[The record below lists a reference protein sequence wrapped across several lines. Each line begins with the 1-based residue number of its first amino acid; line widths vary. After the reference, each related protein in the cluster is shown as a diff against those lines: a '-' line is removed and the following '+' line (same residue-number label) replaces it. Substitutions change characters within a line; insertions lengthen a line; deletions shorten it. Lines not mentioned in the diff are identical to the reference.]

1 MALVGRGLEASYLT
15 ELFTECLQRR
25 GRVALISGPVATGKT
40 AFLHTF
46 AESATREGAI
56 FLGATCSQDERAVRF
71 GVVAQFVQSPS
82 LSAEQRERMSELLD
96 QEACAGPADADGEAE
111 EAGRLR
117 LIQGLCALLLQ
128 ASESRPVL
136 IGVDDVQFADAP
148 SLSCLQYLIRRT
160 TSARVLVVLT
170 ESEEAQRLQPLFRAE
185 LLRQQHCRR
194 LQLSV
199 LSRTDVEEFLTG
211 HLGLVAA
218 RQLAPRYHTV
228 TGGNPLLLS
237 ALLEDSSA
245 QPDQVAPGTCF
256 EQAVMACL
264 YRGGGD
270 MLPVARGIAV
280 LGEDATPARVG
291 ELLGVDA
298 VLTAQTIRNLERAG
312 LLEDG
317 RFRHEVAAGVLLDEV
332 TVHERGRL
340 HRRAAGLLHHH
351 GTSALNV
358 ARHILAADPNS
369 DPWMLGVLQDA
380 AQQALLGDD
389 VELATEC
396 LRLAVLN
403 CSDEGQRAHIT
414 TMLAQA
420 EWRVDPSAA
429 TRHLAPLTDAFRRGR
444 LWGRE
449 TSALIRALLWHGRMD
464 EAASTLE
471 LAGAPSGE
479 PNAEVATE
487 MRITRQWL
495 RSQYPPFAHIG
506 EDPREKPATPWNG
519 DTSMTDY
526 QRMHAASLFSQVV
539 TRGGDDEAV
548 REAERILQR
557 LRLDDVTAE
566 PIEAALLALTYADR
580 PDRAALWCEPLL
592 KEAETRGAPTWQA
605 KLAAISAETALRRGD
620 LIAAERLAGDAMT
633 YLAPSGWGVAIGSP
647 MSTLVLATT
656 AMGKFDT
663 AAELL
668 KEPVPEAM
676 FQSRFGLMY
685 LHARGHHYLAAD
697 QAYAALADFLT
708 CGEHMRAWS
717 LDAPAHVPWRS
728 DAAGAYLC
736 LGQPQQARQLV
747 KDQLSRLGPRRSRTK
762 GISLRLLAATE
773 ECRHRPGLL
782 RQAIDV
788 LQASGDRF
796 ELARALAELNGAH
809 CELGESGKAR
819 AMVRHALRLAKECE
833 AEPLRRALVLH
844 SPTAEPEVTE
854 TTPSADT
861 GVFTLSDAER
871 RVAALASIGYTN
883 REIAGKLYITVS
895 TVEQHL
901 TRVYKKLSVRS
912 RADLPAE
919 LNLDMAKTA

>member
-1 MALVGRGLEASYLT
+1 
-15 ELFTECLQRR
+15 
-25 GRVALISGPVATGKT
+25 
-40 AFLHTF
+40 
-46 AESATREGAI
+46 
-56 FLGATCSQDERAVRF
+56 
-71 GVVAQFVQSPS
+71 
-82 LSAEQRERMSELLD
+82 
-96 QEACAGPADADGEAE
+96 
-111 EAGRLR
+111 
-117 LIQGLCALLLQ
+117 
-128 ASESRPVL
+128 
-136 IGVDDVQFADAP
+136 
-148 SLSCLQYLIRRT
+148 
-160 TSARVLVVLT
+160 
-170 ESEEAQRLQPLFRAE
+170 
-185 LLRQQHCRR
+185 
-194 LQLSV
+194 
-199 LSRTDVEEFLTG
+199 
-211 HLGLVAA
+211 
-218 RQLAPRYHTV
+218 
-228 TGGNPLLLS
+228 
-237 ALLEDSSA
+237 
-245 QPDQVAPGTCF
+245 
-256 EQAVMACL
+256 
-264 YRGGGD
+264 
-270 MLPVARGIAV
+270 
-280 LGEDATPARVG
+280 
-291 ELLGVDA
+291 
-298 VLTAQTIRNLERAG
+298 
-312 LLEDG
+312 
-317 RFRHEVAAGVLLDEV
+317 
-332 TVHERGRL
+332 
-340 HRRAAGLLHHH
+340 
-351 GTSALNV
+351 
-358 ARHILAADPNS
+358 
-369 DPWMLGVLQDA
+369 
-380 AQQALLGDD
+380 
-389 VELATEC
+389 
-396 LRLAVLN
+396 
-403 CSDEGQRAHIT
+403 
-414 TMLAQA
+414 
-420 EWRVDPSAA
+420 
-429 TRHLAPLTDAFRRGR
+429 
-444 LWGRE
+444 
-449 TSALIRALLWHGRMD
+449 
-464 EAASTLE
+464 
-471 LAGAPSGE
+471 
-479 PNAEVATE
+479 
-487 MRITRQWL
+487 
-495 RSQYPPFAHIG
+495 
-506 EDPREKPATPWNG
+506 
-519 DTSMTDY
+519 
-526 QRMHAASLFSQVV
+526 
-539 TRGGDDEAV
+539 
-548 REAERILQR
+548 
-557 LRLDDVTAE
+557 
-566 PIEAALLALTYADR
+566 
-580 PDRAALWCEPLL
+580 
-592 KEAETRGAPTWQA
+592 
-605 KLAAISAETALRRGD
+605 
-620 LIAAERLAGDAMT
+620 MT